1 VLQVGVQLCP
11 FCNWPVQLPKFP
23 LAGASAV
30 HALGWHDA
38 DEKVPT
44 LQLDTPLTE
53 YPLLQEGKHVPPW
66 VNWLGQLPTAPF
78 TGAVTWQEFGVQ
90 IAELRAPKLQ
100 LESLLGN
107 RVYPALHLGAHVEP
121 CAKDVGHSPATALS
135 GAAKVQELGL
145 QVAETNLPRLQLEKP
160 LTV

>member
-1 VLQVGVQLCP
+1 
-11 FCNWPVQLPKFP
+11 
-23 LAGASAV
+23 
-30 HALGWHDA
+30 
-38 DEKVPT
+38 
-44 LQLDTPLTE
+44 
-53 YPLLQEGKHVPPW
+53 
-66 VNWLGQLPTAPF
+66 
-78 TGAVTWQEFGVQ
+78 VQ